1 MLYNFV
7 NFKNKLREIEE
18 WLKKELSSL
27 RTGKATPSIL
37 DIVRVD
43 SYGSM
48 VSINQVGSVNMED
61 AQSLRI
67 TPWDNSQSKSIE
79 KAIVASNLGL
89 SVSTDDKGLRVVF
102 PPLTTER
109 RTDLVKVAKIK
120 LEEAR
125 KTVRVERDDVI
136 SDIAKKEKD
145 GGFSKDD
152 VFRFKNEA
160 QKIVDEVNKN
170 LETLFEKKEKDIM
183 N

>member
-109 RTDLVKVAKIK
+109 RADLVKVAKIK